1 MMWLDSELR
10 VLLLLAVGSLFFA
23 AAAPDAHAQ
32 AAVPAES
39 TRAPAAPTT
48 PVAPGASASKV
59 APDYKI
65 GPGDGLSVFVFNH
78 PELSM
83 PVPVRPDGKLS
94 MPLVEDLP
102 AAGKTPNE
110 LARDVEERL
119 KEFLRAPRVS
129 IMVTS
134 FVGGDQVRVIGAAA
148 EPRAVPYRANMT
160 LLDVMIEVGGLE
172 EFAAGNRAK
181 VVRNGPAGGKPQEIR
196 VRLNDLVKKG
206 DVRRNIPMQPGD
218 IIIIPESRF

>member
-1 MMWLDSELR
+1 
-10 VLLLLAVGSLFFA
+10 
-23 AAAPDAHAQ
+23 
-32 AAVPAES
+32 
-39 TRAPAAPTT
+39 
-48 PVAPGASASKV
+48 
-59 APDYKI
+59 
-65 GPGDGLSVFVFNH
+65 VFNH

-83 PVPVRPDGKLS
+83 PVPVRPDGKMS

-119 KEFLRAPRVS
+119 KEFLRAPKVS

-134 FVGGDQVRVIGAAA
+134 FVGGDQVRVIGAATK
-148 EPRAVPYRANMT
+148 PQSVPYRANMT

-172 EFAAGNRAK
+172 NFAAGNRAK
-181 VVRNGPAGGKPQEIR
+181 VVRNGPPGSKPQEIK
-196 VRLNDLVKKG
+196 VRLDDLVRKG

>member
-1 MMWLDSELR
+1 MKRM
-10 VLLLLAVGSLFFA
+10 SLNPGRLA
-23 AAAPDAHAQ
+23 AAIRCAVIALLTIPQSLAQ
-32 AAVPAES
+32 GSTASQPVPADS
-39 TRAPAAPTT
+39 DLRSAAPAPAA
-48 PVAPGASASKV
+48 V

-83 PVPVRPDGKLS
+83 PVPVRPDGKMS

-110 LARDVEERL
+110 LARDVEGRL
-119 KEFLRAPRVS
+119 KEYLRAPKVS

-134 FVGGDQVRVIGAAA
+134 FVGGDQVRVIGAATA
-148 EPRAVPYRANMT
+148 PKSVPYRANMT

-172 EFAAGNRAK
+172 DFAAGNRAK
-181 VVRNGPAGGKPQEIR
+181 IVRNGPPGSKPQEIR
-196 VRLNDLVKKG
+196 VRLDDLVKKG
-206 DVRRNIPMQPGD
+206 DVRRNTLMQPGD